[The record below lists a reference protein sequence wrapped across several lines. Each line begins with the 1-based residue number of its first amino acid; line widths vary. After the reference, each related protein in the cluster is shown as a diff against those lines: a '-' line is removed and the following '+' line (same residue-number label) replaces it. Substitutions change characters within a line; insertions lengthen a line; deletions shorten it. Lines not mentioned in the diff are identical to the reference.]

1 MNSSGKYFILK
12 DAREIKNHPEDVL
25 FRMYKYINAGKREK
39 TGGMCVRMCT
49 CVLQIKQILK
59 VRRHDDTC
67 KE

>member
-12 DAREIKNHPEDVL
+12 DAREIKNRPEEVL
-25 FRMYKYINAGKREK
+25 FRMYKCINAGKRK
-39 TGGMCVRMCT
+39 TSGMCVRMCI
-49 CVLQIKQILK
+49 CVLQIKHILK